1 MAKDKSTPARGKW
14 MRANEYGN
22 EVIRVNLKLPK
33 KVHTRLLAH
42 VHGRDVTVQ
51 RFLYE
56 LLLAKLDAK

>member
-1 MAKDKSTPARGKW
+1 

-33 KVHTRLLAH
+33 KTHTRLIAH
-42 VHGRDVTVQ
+42 VRERDITVQ

>member
-1 MAKDKSTPARGKW
+1 